1 MANLSLKLKGKRAW
15 RGWMQLSLF
24 LLHHSE
30 GALRAEQGE
39 QGTEKLHAS
48 RVDER
53 ITMAG
58 LFPIIPTLAD

>member
-1 MANLSLKLKGKRAW
+1 
-15 RGWMQLSLF
+15 MQLSLF